1 MKKKLLIR
9 DLSLRDG
16 QQSMFATRMRQE
28 QIERVLPLY
37 KKANFY
43 AMEVWGGAV
52 PDSVMRFLG
61 EDPWYRLESIKKEI
75 GNVSHLTALSR
86 GRNLFGY
93 NPYPES
99 VIKGFNYKS
108 VKSGIGIMRI
118 FDCLNDVDNMKSTI
132 KYIKEAG
139 GMADCAVCYTV
150 DPNFGDGEEHEPIF
164 TVDYF
169 LSKAKEMEA
178 LGADMISLKDMAGL
192 VTPIRAR
199 AIIQRLKQ
207 EIKVPIDF
215 HTHCTPGYGLAAYVA
230 AMACDVDIVDTNMM
244 NFAGGPAGPAFEL
257 IYIFAQKLG
266 YDIDVDLDAVY
277 EINKK
282 LKTVR
287 EELADFDTS
296 KQFPIDFDLR
306 KDKLPKEIED
316 LFDRAVELA
325 KVVETEEQEHELLH
339 IVHKIEKYFNF
350 AAPNDAVRKAEI
362 PGGMYTNMLAQL
374 KQLQLDHLLGRVLEA
389 VPKVRMDAGCPPLV
403 TPSSQIVGS
412 QAVNCIVDE
421 VNDRPWYTNVS
432 NQFHNLVKG
441 QYGRTPIEID
451 PDYREKI
458 CGHRDAQDYDT
469 SNYKKQDNPFLEK
482 YGKKLA
488 ADEKEELLLEL
499 FPAVAKGFLTNKREE
514 EFQAH
519 REKRRAEKK
528 AERKKMKFKGQLKIR
543 DLTLRDGQQSLFAT
557 RVPQHEIEKVLPLY
571 KDANFYAMEVW
582 GGAVPDSVMRY
593 LNEDPWYRLESIKE
607 VIGDVSY
614 LTALSRG
621 RNLFGYN
628 PYPESVIKGFNDQA
642 VKSGIGIMR
651 IFDCLNDVDNMKSTI
666 KYIKEAGGMADCA
679 VCYTV
684 DPKFTR
690 KQRMKAFFKGH
701 HLPKSIFNE
710 DYFMDKAKQMEKLG
724 ADMISI
730 KDMAGLIPPVL
741 SGQLVKR
748 FKKELK
754 VPIDFHTHCTPG
766 YGLASVLMAIVN
778 GVDIVDTNIMNF
790 AGGAAAP
797 SFEIIQ
803 IFADKLGLDTGVNL
817 DAVVEINKILHEI
830 RENIAEFDSY
840 KMFPRDFDIT
850 CDDLPKDIDA
860 LFDRAIQLAKSNQ
873 EEELLDVTHQ
883 IEKYF
888 NFPGGNEEVK
898 KAEIPGGMYTNML
911 AQLKQL
917 KLDHLLG
924 KVLQMVP
931 EVRVAAGC
939 PPLVT
944 PSSQIVGAQAVNCV
958 VDIENG
964 RAPYTNKTS
973 QFINLVKGYY
983 GETPIKIDPKFR
995 EQICGHQDE
1004 REYDTSNYK
1013 EQDNPVFE
1021 EFGGVPLAKDNK
1033 EKLLLELFPAVA
1045 TGFLKRKIEDAF
1057 YAEKDR
1063 LAAEERRK
1071 HEEARERWLKLSPEE
1086 KEKRLNDGLSNY
1098 WEMLQGN

>member
-28 QIERVLPLY
+28 QVERVLPLY

-75 GNVSHLTALSR
+75 GDISYLTALSR

-99 VIKGFNYKS
+99 VIKGFNFNA

-139 GMADCAVCYTV
+139 GLADCAVCYTV
-150 DPNFGDGEEHEPIF
+150 DPVFPEGEGPEPIF

-169 LSKAKEMEA
+169 LNKAKEMEA

-192 VTPIRAR
+192 VTPLSAG
-199 AIIQRLKQ
+199 AIIKRLKE

-215 HTHCTPGYGLAAYVA
+215 HTHCTPGYGLAAYVTA
-230 AMACDVDIVDTNMM
+230 LVHGVDIVDTNMM
-244 NFAGGPAGPAFEL
+244 NFAGGPAAPAFEL
-257 IYIFAQKLG
+257 IYIFAKKLG
-266 YDIDVDLDAVY
+266 YDLDVDLDAVY
-277 EINKK
+277 KINQE
-282 LKTVR
+282 LKTIR
-287 EELADFDTS
+287 EELSEFDTS
-296 KQFPIDFDLR
+296 KQFPIEFDVR
-306 KDKLPKEIED
+306 KGNLPKKVEAM
-316 LFDRAVELA
+316 FDRAIELA
-325 KVVETEEQEHELLH
+325 KSLKDQKEEDELLVV
-339 IVHKIEKYFNF
+339 VHEIEKYFNF
-350 AAPNDAVRKAEI
+350 AAPNEEVKRAEI

-374 KQLQLDHLLGRVLEA
+374 KQLRLDHLLSRVLEA
-389 VPKVRMDAGCPPLV
+389 VPKVRLDSGCPPLV

-412 QAVNCIVDE
+412 QAVNCVVDE

-441 QYGRTPIEID
+441 EYGKTPIDID
-451 PDYREKI
+451 PNFREKI

-469 SNYKKQDNPFLEK
+469 ANYKKQDNPVLEE

-488 ADEKEELLLEL
+488 SDEKEELLLEL
-499 FPAVAKGFLTNKREE
+499 FPAVAKGFLHNKRKEE
-514 EFQAH
+514 KAILI
-519 REKRRAEKK
+519 EKKKAEKK
-528 AERKKMKFKGQLKIR
+528 AARAKMKFNGKLKIR

-557 RVPQHEIEKVLPLY
+557 RVPQKDIDKVLPFY

-593 LNEDPWYRLESIKE
+593 LNEDPWYRLESIKKE
-607 VIGDVSY
+607 IGNVSK

-628 PYPESVIKGFNDQA
+628 PYPENVIEGFNTLA

-666 KYIKEAGGMADCA
+666 KYIKKAGGIADCA

-690 KQRMKAFFKGH
+690 KQRLKAFFKGRS
-701 HLPKSIFNE
+701 LPKKVFTE
-710 DYFMDKAKQMEKLG
+710 EYFLDKAKQMEALG

-730 KDMAGLIPPVL
+730 KDMAGLIPPSM
-741 SGQLVKR
+741 SGKLVR
-748 FKKELK
+748 MFKKELSI
-754 VPIDFHTHCTPG
+754 PIDFHTHCTPG
-766 YGLASVLMAIVN
+766 YGLASVIMAIIN

-817 DAVVEINKILHEI
+817 DAVVKINKELHQI
-830 RENIAEFDSY
+830 REDIAEFDSY
-840 KMFPRDFDIT
+840 KMFPREFDIT
-850 CDDLPKDIDA
+850 WEDLPKDIDA
-860 LFDRAIQLAKSNQ
+860 LFDRAIQLAKADK
-873 EEELLDVTHQ
+873 EHELLDVTSQ

-888 NFPGGNEEVK
+888 NFPMGNEEVK
-898 KAEIPGGMYTNML
+898 AAEIPGGMYTNML

-917 KLDHLLG
+917 QLDHLLG
-924 KVLQMVP
+924 RVLQMVP

-958 VDIENG
+958 VDLENG
-964 RAPYTNKTS
+964 RPAYSNKTS

-983 GETPIKIDPKFR
+983 GKTPIDIDPKFR
-995 EQICGHQDE
+995 ELICGHSDE

-1013 EQDNPVFE
+1013 EQENPVFE
-1021 EFGGVPLAKDNK
+1021 EFGGAHLAKNEK

-1045 TGFLKRKIEDAF
+1045 KGFLKRKIEDEF
-1057 YAEKDR
+1057 NEKIEAKE
-1063 LAAEERRK
+1063 AAERRK

-1086 KEKRLNDGLSNY
+1086 KEKRLNDGLYNY
-1098 WEMLQGN
+1098 WEMLQGK